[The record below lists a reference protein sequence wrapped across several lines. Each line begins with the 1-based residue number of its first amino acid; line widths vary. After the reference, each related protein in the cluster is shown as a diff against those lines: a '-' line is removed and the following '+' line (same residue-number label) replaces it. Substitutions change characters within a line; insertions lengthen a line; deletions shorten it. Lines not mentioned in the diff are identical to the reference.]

1 MIRQATHRAPWILEG
16 MIVGV
21 AEVLHRLDVVDIP
34 LLRTRERPRR
44 VGNVTSRRLLV
55 VHVPPY
61 PLLVDLTDTGGAS
74 LLMVVVVHLP
84 HLLLDL
90 DTGLVPVLC
99 GGTRGGG
106 LYLRHRKAVIT
117 DGEKQRGGG
126 GPLHHPHRGEC
137 LLGIAAININ
147 DDDTSFSV
155 YYFVCSYL
163 K

>member
-61 PLLVDLTDTGGAS
+61 PPLADLMDTGGAS

-106 LYLRHRKAVIT
+106 LYLRH
-117 DGEKQRGGG
+117 
-126 GPLHHPHRGEC
+126 
-137 LLGIAAININ
+137 
-147 DDDTSFSV
+147 
-155 YYFVCSYL
+155 
-163 K
+163 